1 MTITP
6 THKLFYKALIEVK
19 HGNLQHII
27 TKKKEKPTGNPYLTL
42 LIFPGT

>member
-27 TKKKEKPTGNPYLTL
+27 TKKERSTGNPYLTL